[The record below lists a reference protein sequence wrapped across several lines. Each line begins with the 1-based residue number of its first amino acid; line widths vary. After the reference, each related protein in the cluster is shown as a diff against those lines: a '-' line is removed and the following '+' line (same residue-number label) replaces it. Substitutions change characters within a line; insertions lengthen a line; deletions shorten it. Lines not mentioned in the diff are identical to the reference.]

1 MKPLLTMQW
10 EHVLFLHWEA
20 DPEAVQAQLPEGME
34 LDTFNG
40 RAVLG
45 IIPFWMTGISLTRL
59 PALSRLSFPELN
71 LRTYVRVN
79 GRPGIYFFFLD
90 ASHPLANRI
99 ANTFF
104 LLPYRPASFHVSDR
118 DAVSFQ
124 HRQKKGEAFHVQY
137 RPDSPVFEA
146 KPGSFAWWATERYH
160 FFTKKG
166 KSFWQGDIQHRPWPL
181 QRARAA
187 ILENTISSRHMQ
199 PGPMLEP
206 FYSRK
211 LAVTAAGIKRVQL

>member
-1 MKPLLTMQW
+1 MQW

-20 DPEAVQAQLPEGME
+20 DAEAFQAQLPEGME

-104 LLPYRPASFHVSDR
+104 LLPYRPARFHVSDKG
-118 DAVSFQ
+118 AVSFQ
-124 HRQKKGEAFHVQY
+124 HRQKQGETFHVRY

-146 KPGSFAWWATERYH
+146 EHGSFAWWATERYH
-160 FFTKKG
+160 FFTKKAG
-166 KSFWQGDIQHRPWPL
+166 SIWQGDIQHRPWPL
-181 QRARAA
+181 QKASMT
-187 ILENTISSRHMQ
+187 ILDNTISSRNMQ
-199 PGPMLEP
+199 PGRMLDP
-206 FYSRK
+206 LYSRK